1 MLRADYLPTASEE
14 WYKFYQPRRLMKRI
28 DFSKLRK
35 GDILLTTS
43 THPQSKVIRTF
54 TKSDISHAMLYV
66 ANGSVMDST
75 GEGVHARNLQRQIYD
90 DGCAIY
96 AYRAKATIDPETMNQ
111 IIDYVRS
118 ETGAPY
124 AILDA
129 MRSPL
134 KPDRKGSAAQFCSR
148 LVARAYFNAG
158 FPLTDNPDYATPA
171 DLQRSERLES
181 IPDVVLHVTA
191 EEKAELE
198 AGDSVNGMREV
209 TNDLLKRVR
218 VISPPIR
225 VLNDIYPFL
234 LANPS
239 FDAAI
244 AEAHRASGFL
254 DYWKVEVARHPYRY
268 DPVEM
273 VRFYQSTA
281 QKGELLEYCRTT
293 LEDDAA
299 NAFAHWQVNLDA
311 CSALLEMKPL
321 ETFRLNRDLY
331 ATLCFNHERRV
342 KTARMLVSV
351 YGGRAGT

>member
-1 MLRADYLPTASEE
+1 
-14 WYKFYQPRRLMKRI
+14 MKRI
-28 DFSKLRK
+28 NFSKLRK
-35 GDILLTTS
+35 GDIVLTTS
-43 THPQSKVIRTF
+43 THPRSKAIRTF

-96 AYRAKATIDPETMNQ
+96 AYRANTAIEPQTMDQ
-111 IIDYVRS
+111 IVDYVRS

-124 AILDA
+124 ATFDA

-134 KPDRKGSAAQFCSR
+134 KPERKGSATQFCSR
-148 LVARAYFNAG
+148 LIARAYANAG
-158 FPLTDNPDYATPA
+158 FPLTDNPDFTTPA
-171 DLQRSERLES
+171 DLQRSDRLQS
-181 IPDVVLHVTA
+181 IPDIVLNVS
-191 EEKAELE
+191 EEDAADLE
-198 AGDSVNGMREV
+198 AGDSVQGMREV
-209 TNDLLKRVR
+209 TNDLLERLR
-218 VISPPIR
+218 AISPEIR

-239 FDAAI
+239 LDAAV

-268 DPVEM
+268 DLVEM
-273 VRFYQSTA
+273 VRFYQSMA
-281 QKGELLEYCRTT
+281 QKDALLEYCRTT
-293 LEDDAA
+293 LEDNAA

-342 KTARMLVSV
+342 KTAQVLVSV
-351 YGGRAGT
+351 YGDRGRT